1 MNMNEPI
8 VLESN
13 QNHATITNTGICPS
27 LPASM
32 GLGGGYVP
40 MITETKEKDVEVYSA
55 NKASFFTHA
64 ESDIAGSLVATDY
77 KDPPLITVCDIF
89 LDDEYSNEY

>member
-1 MNMNEPI
+1 MSEPI

-13 QNHATITNTGICPS
+13 QNHATITNTGISPA
-27 LPASM
+27 LTASM

-40 MITETKEKDVEVYSA
+40 MITEIIENEVEVYSA

-64 ESDIAGSLVATDY
+64 ETDIAGALVATDY
-77 KDPPLITVCDIF
+77 KDPPLITVLADG
-89 LDDEYSNEY
+89 DYAVK